1 MTYTNIHKY
10 PNLTFPQYLAIKE
23 VHFNQTGNVLHSHS
37 SLKNMRDGV
46 AQPYRTAT
54 PKMQIGTLVDEIL
67 TGSADFNHP
76 DYKTA
81 KDIALALRSR
91 FGFAFDRMEK
101 QVSYTATIEHDG
113 LKLDV
118 MGRPDYVLVKNA
130 IIDLKISQVRTRQ
143 EASNIA
149 DHFGYDN
156 ALWHYGQMS
165 GASKYY
171 LLVYCAKSGNIEVI
185 ERECKG
191 AEGWWMDKVLLYG
204 Y

>member
-1 MTYTNIHKY
+1 
-10 PNLTFPQYLAIKE
+10 
-23 VHFNQTGNVLHSHS
+23 V
-37 SLKNMRDGV
+37 
-46 AQPYRTAT
+46 
-54 PKMQIGTLVDEIL
+54 
-67 TGSADFNHP
+67 NHP
-76 DYKTA
+76 NYATA
-81 KDIALALRSR
+81 KAIALALRSR
-91 FGFAFDRMEK
+91 FGFAFDKMEK

-118 MGRPDYVLVKNA
+118 MGRPDYVLAKNA

-156 ALWHYGQMS
+156 ALWHYGMMS
-165 GASKYY
+165 GARKYY

-191 AEGWWMDKVLLYG
+191 ASEWWSDKVLLYG

>member
-10 PNLTFPQYLAIKE
+10 TGLTFDKYLAIKE

-67 TGSADFNHP
+67 TGSSDFNHP

-101 QVSYTATIEHDG
+101 QISYTATIEHDG

-118 MGRPDYVLVKNA
+118 MGRPDYVLAKNA

-156 ALWHYGQMS
+156 AIWNYGKMA
-165 GASKYY
+165 GCKKHY

-191 AEGWWMDKVLLYG
+191 AEGWWMDKILLYG

>member
-1 MTYTNIHKY
+1 MIYSNISKY

-67 TGSADFNHP
+67 TGSADVNHP
-76 DYKTA
+76 NYATA
-81 KDIALALRSR
+81 KSIALTLRSR

-118 MGRPDYVLVKNA
+118 MGRPDYVLAKNA

-156 ALWHYGQMS
+156 ALWHYGQMA
-165 GASKYY
+165 GANKYY
-171 LLVYCAKSGNIEVI
+171 LLVYCAKSGKIEVI

>member
-1 MTYTNIHKY
+1 MIYSNISKY
-10 PNLTFPQYLAIKE
+10 SNLTFPQYLAIKD
-23 VHFNQTGNVLHSHS
+23 VHFNQTGNTLHSHS
-37 SLKNMRDGV
+37 SLKNMKDGIQ
-46 AQPYRTAT
+46 QPYKSAT

-67 TGSADFNHP
+67 TGSADVNHP
-76 DYKTA
+76 NYATA
-81 KDIALALRSR
+81 KAIALALRSR
-91 FGFAFDRMEK
+91 FGFAFDKMEK

-118 MGRPDYVLVKNA
+118 MGRPDYVLAKNA

-156 ALWHYGQMS
+156 ALWHYGQMA

-171 LLVYCAKSGNIEVI
+171 ILVYCAKSGNIEVI

-191 AEGWWMDKVLLYG
+191 AEGWWCDKVLLYG